1 MLSEYTANIPVVMI
15 SGKDGFFDKV
25 RGRLAGTT
33 GYITK
38 PFGPETLMK
47 AIEFYLGGG
56 HDLEGEVQAVETS
69 SPDLDLNPLPSTT

>member
-1 MLSEYTANIPVVMI
+1 MIRSNPVTKNIPVVMI

-25 RGRLAGTT
+25 RGRMAGTT

-47 AIEFYLGGG
+47 ALDVYIKNTHEQIVAC
-56 HDLEGEVQAVETS
+56 EV
-69 SPDLDLNPLPSTT
+69 

>member
-1 MLSEYTANIPVVMI
+1 MDGYQVCKAIRSNPATQDVPVIMI

-25 RGRLAGTT
+25 RGRMAGTT

-47 AIEFYLGGG
+47 AVESYLVG
-56 HDLEGEVQAVETS
+56 S
-69 SPDLDLNPLPSTT
+69 SENPVTN